1 MAQQTQA
8 IPARKAAAKQDEASL
23 LQRIRWNVSD
33 TVVMTRRNLTYYLRE
48 PQLLVFATVQP
59 VMFLLLFTFVFGGAI
74 GLGGPAEG
82 GAPPAGAPAETAAA
96 PTEATAPDDAQSGS
110 QAYLQYLLPGILV
123 QTIIFA
129 ATQTTTGLVN
139 DLSKGMIDRFRSLPM
154 GRAAVLAG
162 RTLAD
167 ATRGLFTT
175 TIMLLVGFLI
185 GYRFGGSFLAG
196 VGGLLLAVAF
206 GYAMTWV
213 SALIALFVKDP
224 EAAQVAGFIWVFPLV
239 FASSIFVPPQ
249 TMPDWLRVFA
259 ENQPITV
266 IANAVRGAM
275 SGNAAAGDIGLAFM
289 WIAIIIGIFMPLA
302 VWQYGR
308 ATAE

>member
-1 MAQQTQA
+1 M
-8 IPARKAAAKQDEASL
+8 L
-23 LQRIRWNVSD
+23 HRIRWNVTD
-33 TVVMTRRNLTYYLRE
+33 TLVMARRNLIYYLRQ
-48 PQLLVFATVQP
+48 PQLIVVATIQP

-74 GLGGPAEG
+74 NLGGA
-82 GAPPAGAPAETAAA
+82 APETAANA
-96 PTEATAPDDAQSGS
+96 SGS
-110 QAYLQYLLPGILV
+110 QAYINYLLPGILV

-175 TIMLLVGFLI
+175 TIMLLVGLLI
-185 GYRFGGSFLAG
+185 GFRFGNG
-196 VGGLLLAVAF
+196 VLTGISGLLLAVLF

-213 SALIALFVKDP
+213 SALIALFVQDP
-224 EAAQVAGFIWVFPLV
+224 ETAQVAGFIWVFPLV

-249 TMPDWLRVFA
+249 TMPAWLRVFA
-259 ENQPITV
+259 ENQPISK
-266 IANAVRGAM
+266 IADAVRGLM
-275 SGNAAAGDIGLAFM
+275 GGEVAAADIGLAFM
-289 WIAIIIGIFMPLA
+289 WIAIIIGVFMPLA